1 VGVKPFLRL
10 VFVVVVISGC
20 ARARPST
27 TATPPAAPGSASIH
41 ILHFNDVYE
50 ITPVEGG
57 RSGGLAR
64 VATQRR
70 VLRDSFPTL
79 ITTLGGDFVSPS
91 ALGTARVGGQRL
103 NGRQMVSVLNAVGID
118 IAVLGNHE
126 FDVSRD
132 AFLAR
137 MDEARFIVIAANVT
151 DSAGR
156 PFAKVLPHVI
166 RTVRAGSRD
175 VRVAFLGV
183 VIASNR
189 PSWSR
194 VTDPFEA
201 ARREATA
208 LRDSADVLVALTHLS
223 VDDDARLLAENPEI
237 DVVLGGHEHEN
248 YTLRRSSR
256 FAPVLKSDANA
267 RSVQIVTI
275 APPASGRRAQ
285 VSSRLMAIGEGMPE
299 DTTVARVVAQ
309 WVDTAYAGFE
319 RDGFRPRELVATTPI
334 ALDGREATV
343 RTTRSA
349 LTDLIGDAMRR
360 DVPNAELSLFNA
372 GSIRIDDVVPA
383 GPITQYDVIRM
394 LPFGGKTVEVRMQG
408 ELLGRVLTAG
418 ERNVGRGGYLQKT
431 GVDGSAAA
439 GWRVAGA
446 PIDPAR
452 MYRVAISDYLLTGAE
467 VGIEFLKRDVPG
479 VEVVADRR
487 DIRQA
492 VIDEMRARW

>member
-1 VGVKPFLRL
+1 
-10 VFVVVVISGC
+10 
-20 ARARPST
+20 
-27 TATPPAAPGSASIH
+27 
-41 ILHFNDVYE
+41 
-50 ITPVEGG
+50 
-57 RSGGLAR
+57 
-64 VATQRR
+64 
-70 VLRDSFPTL
+70 
-79 ITTLGGDFVSPS
+79 
-91 ALGTARVGGQRL
+91 
-103 NGRQMVSVLNAVGID
+103 
-118 IAVLGNHE
+118 
-126 FDVSRD
+126 
-132 AFLAR
+132 
-137 MDEARFIVIAANVT
+137 
-151 DSAGR
+151 
-156 PFAKVLPHVI
+156 
-166 RTVRAGSRD
+166 
-175 VRVAFLGV
+175 
-183 VIASNR
+183 
-189 PSWSR
+189 
-194 VTDPFEA
+194 
-201 ARREATA
+201 
-208 LRDSADVLVALTHLS
+208 
-223 VDDDARLLAENPEI
+223 
-237 DVVLGGHEHEN
+237 
-248 YTLRRSSR
+248 
-256 FAPVLKSDANA
+256 
-267 RSVQIVTI
+267 
-275 APPASGRRAQ
+275 
-285 VSSRLMAIGEGMPE
+285 MAIGEGMPE

-372 GSIRIDDVVPA
+372 GAIRIDDVVPA